1 MAVEYTNESYD
12 RCLTELRERYRGRGI
27 PESVRSEAAL
37 QVKNEARTRSMAPS
51 SYVLFD
57 SRSKIADIYR
67 SGEYNGSKY
76 MTSDDFVRYFKSRRA
91 FYMPSL
97 ESEKLPEEAELRG
110 AVAKRGKGAS
120 RQGLA
125 GSETGGKEAHL
136 QNAISAL
143 KVFREKWFP
152 IERREGRE
160 DIGRF
165 RFPAAAMSG
174 IAVFAVSLGLI
185 VGGSVM
191 MGNASGEVSRLN
203 STIASLEAAQTE
215 LQEKLDIKYNIDEI
229 EAEMKSLGMVKRQTV
244 DNEYITQSGE
254 EQIIVYEDGDGEKV
268 GLAALL
274 ASFGIELN

>member
-1 MAVEYTNESYD
+1 MAVDQINNSYD
-12 RCLTELRERYRGRGI
+12 RCIAELRERYRGRGI
-27 PESVRSEAAL
+27 SESARSEAAL
-37 QVKNEARTRSMAPS
+37 QVKNEAKTRTIAPGA
-51 SYVLFD
+51 YVLFD

-91 FYMPSL
+91 FYMPQL
-97 ESEKLPEEAELRG
+97 EKEAMPEEAELRS
-110 AVAKRGKGAS
+110 ASRKSRGAS
-120 RQGLA
+120 RQGLVS
-125 GSETGGKEAHL
+125 GESGGKEGHL
-136 QNAISAL
+136 QTAISAL
-143 KVFREKWFP
+143 KVFGAKWFP
-152 IERREGRE
+152 VERKEGRE
-160 DIGRF
+160 SVGQF

-203 STIASLEAAQTE
+203 STINKLEATQGE

-229 EAEMKSLGMVKRQTV
+229 EAEMKSLGMVKRQNA

-274 ASFGIELN
+274 AAFGIKLD